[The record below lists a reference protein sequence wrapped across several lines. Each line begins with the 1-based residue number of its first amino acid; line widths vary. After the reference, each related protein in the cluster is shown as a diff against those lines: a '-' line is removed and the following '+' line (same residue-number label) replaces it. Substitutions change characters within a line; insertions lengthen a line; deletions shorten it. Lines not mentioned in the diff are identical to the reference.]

1 MAPQPL
7 RRPLVPEDLHRD
19 LRPSDIFIRAV
30 AALLSAHQDFIPDP
44 IPRHWHEDPAVE
56 MLTRA
61 ATSPAMITGLG
72 WADSLAQTALADFV
86 LSIGPQSAGAA
97 VLRRA
102 ISLQFSNNAAI
113 KVPSITSAAANAGFV
128 GEGNPIP
135 VRQLSFDAG
144 VTLAPRRFVALA
156 EFTREI
162 FQHSTP
168 SVETLVRAVL
178 SESVGAA
185 LDSAMFSFTAGD
197 ATRPAGLLLN
207 LSATTPSAA
216 GDWAMLNDV
225 EILAGA
231 VAPVSSNA
239 PLLFVAS
246 PKQAARL
253 RFSNQI
259 KDIEIFGSS
268 ALADKTIIC
277 NAGNCLCSAIDPVPK
292 FDVTDQAT
300 VVMRDDP
307 TALGTVGSPNV
318 VGAPARSQFQS
329 DVIGLRM
336 RFEMSWGLRS
346 ATGLAFM
353 NAVNW

>member
-1 MAPQPL
+1 
-7 RRPLVPEDLHRD
+7 
-19 LRPSDIFIRAV
+19 
-30 AALLSAHQDFIPDP
+30 
-44 IPRHWHEDPAVE
+44 
-56 MLTRA
+56 
-61 ATSPAMITGLG
+61 MITGSG
-72 WADSLAQTALADFV
+72 WVDSLAQTALADFI

-113 KVPSITSAAANAGFV
+113 KVPSVTSAAANAGFV

-144 VTLAPRRFVALA
+144 VTLAPRRFLALA

-162 FQHSTP
+162 FVHSTP
-168 SVETLVRAVL
+168 SVETLLRAVL

-185 LDSAMFSFTAGD
+185 LDTAMFSSTAGD
-197 ATRPAGLLLN
+197 TTRPAGLLVG
-207 LSATTPSAA
+207 LSATTPSAG
-216 GDWAMLNDV
+216 GDWAMLSDL
-225 EILAGA
+225 ETLAGA

-253 RFSNQI
+253 RYSNQL
-259 KDIEIFGSS
+259 KDIEVFSSS

-277 NAGNCLCSAIDPVPK
+277 IAGNCLVSAIDPVPK
-292 FDVTDQAT
+292 FDVSDSGT

-307 TALGTVGSPNV
+307 TALGSVGTPNV
-318 VGAPARSQFQS
+318 VGATARSQFQA
-329 DVIGLRM
+329 DMIGLRM

-346 ATGLAFM
+346 TTGLAFM
-353 NAVNW
+353 NATNW